1 MSFVTLIL
9 TLAILSGQLIK
20 IPLLPQGGL
29 TVLDFTVIS
38 LVFFGL
44 IKLKLRLKSPP
55 FFIKTALFFI
65 TVCLISLAITPLSLN
80 LSQYLISVSY
90 TLRLLFYIILGW
102 LIYLEAFPK
111 LKDQI
116 PQIVCYSSLSLSI
129 IGILQFIFVPDLR
142 FLQKDLWD
150 PHYFRAVSTL
160 LDPNF
165 LGAFL
170 VLSLLTTFNTKISPA
185 LKKYSLL
192 IIFIALLTTFSRGSY
207 LSFLL
212 TFSTFSL
219 CKKSVKQIFVTLLLF
234 VILLTGFNIYQKAVA
249 EPRGVDKAKSAENR
263 LGTWQQGLTL
273 FQHHPILGTG
283 FNAYKFALKQNNLAN
298 DQFLQSRGATSNDS
312 SLLHVAS
319 TTGVIGLITYIFFLF
334 SLFLT
339 GWKNKTN
346 PYGLVLISGLVG
358 LLAQSFF
365 INNLFYPFIFLWIIL
380 IAARVPVLKGQKK

>member
-1 MSFVTLIL
+1 M
-9 TLAILSGQLIK
+9 
-20 IPLLPQGGL
+20 
-29 TVLDFTVIS
+29 
-38 LVFFGL
+38 
-44 IKLKLRLKSPP
+44 
-55 FFIKTALFFI
+55 
-65 TVCLISLAITPLSLN
+65 
-80 LSQYLISVSY
+80 
-90 TLRLLFYIILGW
+90 
-102 LIYLEAFPK
+102 
-111 LKDQI
+111 
-116 PQIVCYSSLSLSI
+116 
-129 IGILQFIFVPDLR
+129 
-142 FLQKDLWD
+142 
-150 PHYFRAVSTL
+150 
-160 LDPNF
+160 
-165 LGAFL
+165 
-170 VLSLLTTFNTKISPA
+170 
-185 LKKYSLL
+185 
-192 IIFIALLTTFSRGSY
+192 
-207 LSFLL
+207 
-212 TFSTFSL
+212 
-219 CKKSVKQIFVTLLLF
+219 
-234 VILLTGFNIYQKAVA
+234 A